1 MSIRGFF
8 LLIVTLLPCSISA
21 QRWSPRLFLDI
32 GAGRTTWRTSSGV
45 SLDVSAQLSLTSSN
59 LRPSISAAIGTNSYS
74 CAGSCT
80 SPNPSTWIGFGAT
93 YVFNPSSRVQPFVT
107 AELGSFHWR
116 SSDRAFAWLGI
127 VGLAFGD
134 GPFLFRLT
142 GRVRQAPDLGR
153 AQYFASLGV
162 GMRP

>member
-1 MSIRGFF
+1 MSIRCFF
-8 LLIVTLLPCSISA
+8 VVIATLLPCSVSG

-32 GAGRTTWRTSSGV
+32 GAGKTTWRTTSDV
-45 SLDVSAQLSLTSSN
+45 SLDVSAQLSVTSSK
-59 LRPSISAAIGTNSYS
+59 LRPTISASIGTNSYS

-80 SPNPSTWIGFGAT
+80 SPNPSTWIGLGVT
-93 YVFNPSSRVQPFVT
+93 YVLNPSLRVQPFVT

-127 VGLAFGD
+127 AGLTFGD
-134 GPFLFRLT
+134 GPFSFRLT
-142 GRVRQAPDLGR
+142 GRVRHAPDLSR
-153 AQYFASLGV
+153 IQYFASLGV